1 MPGWMSYKL
10 EPRLM
15 GETLTTS
22 LMWMIQLMAESE
34 EELKSPLMQVKESE
48 RASLELNI
56 KKQTNKQKKTK
67 ILSHYFMANRG
78 GKCGNSDRFPLL
90 GL

>member
-1 MPGWMSYKL
+1 
-10 EPRLM
+10 
-15 GETLTTS
+15 
-22 LMWMIQLMAESE
+22 MAESE

-56 KKQTNKQKKTK
+56 KKQQQQKTK

>member
-1 MPGWMSYKL
+1 MSYKL

-56 KKQTNKQKKTK
+56 KKQTNKQKK
-67 ILSHYFMANRG
+67 N
-78 GKCGNSDRFPLL
+78 
-90 GL
+90 

>member
-1 MPGWMSYKL
+1 
-10 EPRLM
+10 M

-22 LMWMIQLMAESE
+22 LMLFFLTAESE
-34 EELKSPLMQVKESE
+34 EELKSPLMQVKEESE
-48 RASLELNI
+48 RANLELNI
-56 KKQTNKQKKTK
+56 GKKKKK

-90 GL
+90 GF